1 MEKEGYMKKPF
12 DSLRYRY
19 IAIIASSLFL
29 AIGLVIFFVAGFVT
43 GIDFG
48 SGYSEEV
55 RIAPLGFSCAYSGDK
70 TMVLSAEAGVLSL
83 TQRDERG
90 VKTVQFSP
98 DAYPLSGDIA
108 EAMDDYGIEVT
119 VKDPLLPSDNLIA
132 GFGYPCRLSSDPMR
146 VNFATDTVDITI
158 EDMRAALSPLGNA
171 SVQTVGETS
180 DAGFQIRISADE
192 GETEADVEERVN
204 NVLGDAFGSEN
215 IVVMRS
221 DFVGPKFSSSLFR
234 NSITGVLL
242 ALALILIYVAFR
254 FRFAYAVSSI
264 IALMHDVL
272 AMLSFILIFR
282 LEVSSTTI
290 AAVLTI
296 IGYSLNNTIVIFDR
310 VRENIK
316 QEKKLSVEDVISM
329 SVRQSLTRTVITSLT
344 TLFAIVPLAFLGSGD
359 IQLFAINLTW
369 GLVAGAYS
377 SVFLAPAF
385 LSFFHRVM
393 PINIEKEK
401 KEEEYSLV

>member
-1 MEKEGYMKKPF
+1 MEKEWSMKKPF

-19 IAIIASSLFL
+19 IAIIASSVFI
-29 AIGLVIFFVAGFVT
+29 AAGAVMFFAKGFAT

-55 RIAPLGFSCAYSGDK
+55 RIAPLGFSCTYAGDK
-70 TMVLSAEAGVLSL
+70 TMTLSVEDGAL
-83 TQRDERG
+83 TLTMRDETG
-90 VKTVQFSP
+90 VEEVMFNP
-98 DAYPLSGDIA
+98 ADYPLSGDVA
-108 EAMDDYGIEVT
+108 EAIGMYGVNVS
-119 VKDPLLPSDNLIA
+119 VKDPLLPSANLIA
-132 GFGYPCRLSSDPMR
+132 GFGLPGRLSSSPLR
-146 VNFATDTVDITI
+146 INFATDTVDITI
-158 EDMRAALSPLGNA
+158 EDVRNALISIGGA
-171 SVQTVGETS
+171 SVQTVGKSS
-180 DAGFQIRISADE
+180 DAGFQIRVNAED
-192 GETEADVEERVN
+192 GETQTDVEARVN
-204 NVLGDAFGSEN
+204 GALGDAFGAEN

-221 DFVGPKFSSSLFR
+221 DFVGPKFSASLFR
-234 NSITGVLL
+234 SSVIGVLL

-264 IALMHDVL
+264 LALVHDVL

-310 VRENIK
+310 VRENIRT
-316 QEKKLSVEDVISM
+316 EKTLSVEDIISM
-329 SVRQSLTRTVITSLT
+329 SVRQSMTRTVITSLT
-344 TLFAIVPLAFLGSGD
+344 TLFAVVPLAFLGSGD

-369 GLVAGAYS
+369 GLIAGAYS

-385 LSFFHRVM
+385 LSFFHRLM
-393 PINIEKEK
+393 PINVEKEK